1 MDYLKTLF
9 PEKANASNFYV
20 KFILAQV
27 FIFSLSSCSYS
38 DKYFLLNEAE
48 KELFS
53 PFKKGD
59 TLFYENNV
67 RDIDT
72 FLVLGIDSFQQKET
86 GYLMKSEANNNV
98 WVNIKQLPTDT
109 FMHGIFHNDATGKS
123 DTDYTSLFTIEKFPQ
138 RKKIQFTFSLR
149 DFYEIREDS
158 MGQLQPGPVTFNG
171 TVIKNYYVIRNRHTS
186 SGSKIKALY
195 WTNKDGLVAY
205 QYEDGTIWTKKV
217 TGSN

>member
-149 DFYEIREDS
+149 DFYEYGRIRWGSCSQALSHLME
-158 MGQLQPGPVTFNG
+158 QL
-171 TVIKNYYVIRNRHTS
+171 
-186 SGSKIKALY
+186 
-195 WTNKDGLVAY
+195 
-205 QYEDGTIWTKKV
+205 
-217 TGSN
+217 